1 MPKSVSLFLFY
12 LLPCT
17 KDDAHSSKRTQRLVS
32 SFGQDMVYA
41 ITYGKT
47 KFPKH
52 IILPFAIKS
61 LTGNVG
67 LIHTVNR
74 LGHSVSYSQLDL
86 VTVYPTHSSIWSQCI
101 LLPARLGHSVS
112 YSQLDLVTVY
122 PTPSSTW
129 SQCILL
135 PARLGHSVSYSQLDL
150 VTVYPT
156 HSSIWSQCILLPAR
170 LSHSVSYS
178 QLDLVTVYPT
188 PSSTWSQC
196 ILLPARLGHS
206 VSYSQLE
213 EIYKKLSLSVGDVP
227 LPANIYPGVFTTLA
241 WNNIDRL
248 EETISGEGTSHSVNV
263 IAVQTKL
270 VDPQP
275 LKVMLSVDQT
285 RKFSISTPPLMLPMY
300 NVGQREGVQH
310 EPQVSRLTPKLW
322 FSLPER
328 RTSSGSWHACQDKK
342 ICQHSD
348 SRRCYCR
355 SRQCGVPTHHQ
366 CSRYVYSY
374 CQRGAQPVT
383 DHYVVF
389 RVDSGRV
396 CL

>member
-17 KDDAHSSKRTQRLVS
+17 KDDSHSSKRTRRLVS

-74 LGHSVSYSQLDL
+74 LGHSVSYFQLDL

-122 PTPSSTW
+122 PTPSSK
-129 SQCILL
+129 
-135 PARLGHSVSYSQLDL
+135 RLTQPSV
-150 VTVYPT
+150 
-156 HSSIWSQCILLPAR
+156 
-170 LSHSVSYS
+170 
-178 QLDLVTVYPT
+178 
-188 PSSTWSQC
+188 
-196 ILLPARLGHS
+196 
-206 VSYSQLE
+206 
-213 EIYKKLSLSVGDVP
+213 YKKLSLSVGDVP

-248 EETISGEGTSHSVNV
+248 EETISGEGTSDRVNG

-310 EPQVSRLTPKLW
+310 EPQV
-322 FSLPER
+322 
-328 RTSSGSWHACQDKK
+328 
-342 ICQHSD
+342 
-348 SRRCYCR
+348 
-355 SRQCGVPTHHQ
+355 
-366 CSRYVYSY
+366 
-374 CQRGAQPVT
+374 
-383 DHYVVF
+383 
-389 RVDSGRV
+389 
-396 CL
+396 